1 MPTLLF
7 NNFTGHT
14 IHIQF
19 PNEKKTIRV
28 KKTKWLELPNGSYEI
43 IVCARLF
50 WFQKKCQVTHVSIER
65 ADRILSIYL
74 DPLLKLYLYPTQQH
88 PFRTLMFIVLFGGLY
103 FVISKLGDFQTP
115 VGTLSFSSLYVALAV
130 ILLVF
135 MAVIEILAFL
145 RIGTIK
151 NVFEIPNTNL
161 P

>member
-28 KKTKWLELPNGSYEI
+28 KTTNWLELPNGTYEI
-43 IVCARLF
+43 IISARLF
-50 WFQKKCQVTHVSIER
+50 WFRKKCQVTHVSIER

-74 DPLLKLYLYPTQQH
+74 DPLLKLYLYPTQQY
-88 PFRTLMFIVLFGGLY
+88 PWRTLLFVAVFSGLY
-103 FVISKLGDFQTP
+103 FFISQLGDFQTP
-115 VGTLSFSSLYVALAV
+115 AGTISFRTVYIALAA
-130 ILLVF
+130 IIALFMVF
-135 MAVIEILAFL
+135 IEVLAFRRL
-145 RIGTIK
+145 RLIK
-151 NVFEIPNTNL
+151 NVFEIPNSTL